1 MKTSSMSSNNLK
13 SSFLQLEAQNFKLDW
28 NISIGMGIYINIQ
41 IISIFIY
48 EPIFLYTHM

>member
-13 SSFLQLEAQNFKLDW
+13 SSFPQLEAQNFKLDW